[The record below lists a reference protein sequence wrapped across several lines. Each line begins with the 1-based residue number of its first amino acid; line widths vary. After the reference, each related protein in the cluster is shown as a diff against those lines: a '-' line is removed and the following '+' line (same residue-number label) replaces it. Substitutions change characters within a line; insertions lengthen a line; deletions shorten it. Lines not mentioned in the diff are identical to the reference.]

1 MRGNR
6 GPGCEGGM
14 VKWAVG
20 VVCLVGAVAVAPIPT
35 DHLVGVILLCAA
47 LMLSSR
53 AVQTPGGFLFS
64 SFPIPVLVAASVP
77 EVGPWWALAGIVL
90 DTALSLGRSLENRS
104 EYFFRSSLAVVGC
117 AATLF
122 ATKSYFIQGEGDL
135 IDFRG
140 LAAYCVGALLFG
152 MSRRDNLPKDK
163 VEDPEDRLLRLRA
176 QRALR
181 PLNVGQL
188 FAGFFPFYFAQLGD
202 WPILVM
208 FLPLL
213 SLFELA
219 AENIVFRVKAEMAE
233 KALQEVADTR
243 AERLETRRALDQSDQ
258 ERRLLEQLTRAMRD
272 IKSEREGVARLISFV
287 NDVLP
292 DAAVAFFPLVMKK
305 DRQVLD
311 RPIGGRGLQ
320 ASEIASLASLART
333 ADRDGRLIHRSR
345 PNDSIY
351 VLAAP
356 VLGYGVFCALREDDP
371 YTETEAHIFEQ
382 ICRRGKDL
390 LAAAKQREKERGQQ
404 LKLMSQVELLDVL
417 SRTGRQLF
425 DAKNRNEILQQF
437 IVGLGRLVPHS
448 FGLLRCR
455 DWIVH
460 WDSDLVPSHAEPD
473 SYEGRLALNL
483 RLPPDSDI
491 SARYLSNKFFQEHH
505 IYNFHSG
512 LLLAI
517 PFEGQRNEE
526 FVLLGSESP
535 TGYGQ
540 EHRDLISTL
549 VGQMVSALLKSE
561 RLEALQGALEE
572 LAEKQ
577 NQLIQ
582 SSKMTALGTMVA
594 GVAHEINT
602 PLGAI
607 ALSVEAA
614 QMQVERKPK
623 QANKKLTVAL
633 EAAEKIRK
641 LVDRLLVFS
650 RKSGNEHSASMASA
664 DHKETVKLIDVLQE
678 SEAITTAEL
687 RQRGVPLAIEAEHD
701 VCVKGT
707 QSELT
712 QVVMNLLLNAAAATV
727 DQYPKGEKPPVTLG
741 CGRVKDRKGMVYLS
755 VADCGTGMDEETVK
769 RIFEPFFTT
778 KPVGVGTGLGL
789 SIAHEIV
796 TAHGGEVQVE
806 SKPGKGTKFS
816 LLIPELKK
824 K

>member
-1 MRGNR
+1 
-6 GPGCEGGM
+6 

-20 VVCLVGAVAVAPIPT
+20 VVFLVGAAAVAPIPT
-35 DHLVGVILLCAA
+35 NHLIGVILLSAA
-47 LMLSSR
+47 LLLSSR
-53 AVQTPGGFLFS
+53 AVETPGGFLFS
-64 SFPIPVLVAASVP
+64 SFPIPILVAASVP
-77 EVGPWWALAGIVL
+77 EVGPWWALAAVVL
-90 DTALSLGRSLENRS
+90 DTALSVGRSVENRS
-104 EYFFRSSLAVVGC
+104 EYFFRCSLAVVGC
-117 AATLF
+117 SGTLF
-122 ATKSYFIQGEGDL
+122 ATSAYFAHAEGEM
-135 IDFRG
+135 INFRG
-140 LAAYCVGALLFG
+140 LSAYLVGAILFG
-152 MSRRDNLPKDK
+152 MSRREHLPVQK
-163 VEDPEDRLLRLRA
+163 VEDPEDRLLRLRS
-176 QRALR
+176 QRALL
-181 PLNVGQL
+181 PLKVGQL
-188 FAGFFPFYFAQLGD
+188 FAGFFPFYFAQLGN
-202 WPILVM
+202 WPILLL

-233 KALQEVADTR
+233 KALLEVAETR
-243 AERLETRRALDQSDQ
+243 VERMETRRALDQSDQ

-292 DAAVAFFPLVMKK
+292 EAAVAFFPLMVKQN
-305 DRQVLD
+305 REVLEKA
-311 RPIGGRGLQ
+311 IGGRGLQ
-320 ASEIASLASLART
+320 ASELASLASLART
-333 ADRDGRLIHRSR
+333 AHRDGRLIHRSR
-345 PNDSIY
+345 PNDRVY
-351 VLAAP
+351 VLSAP
-356 VLGYGVFCALREDDP
+356 VPGYGVFCALREDDP
-371 YTETEAHIFEQ
+371 YTEIEAHIFEQ

-390 LAAAKQREKERGQQ
+390 LAAAKQRELERGQQ

-455 DWIVH
+455 DWLVH
-460 WDSDLVPSHAEPD
+460 WDSELTPRHAEPD
-473 SYEGRLALNL
+473 SYEGRLAMNL
-483 RLPPDSDI
+483 RLPSDSDL

-517 PFEGQRNEE
+517 PFEGQRDEE

-561 RLEALQGALEE
+561 RLEALQKALEE

-614 QMQVERKPK
+614 QLQVAKKPE
-623 QANKKLTVAL
+623 QANRKLDVAL

-650 RKSGNEHSASMASA
+650 RKSGNEQNASMASYE
-664 DHKETVKLIDVLQE
+664 HTENVRLLDVIHE
-678 SEAITTAEL
+678 SEAITSAEL
-687 RQRGVPLAIEAEHD
+687 RQRGVPLSIEAKD
-701 VCVKGT
+701 DICVKGT

-712 QVVMNLLLNAAAATV
+712 QVVMNLVLNAAAATV
-727 DQYPKGEKPPVTLG
+727 DQHPKGEKPPVTLG
-741 CGRVKDRKGMVYLS
+741 CGRARNKDGMVYLS
-755 VADCGTGMDEETVK
+755 VADRGTGMDADTVK

-796 TAHGGEVQVE
+796 SAHGGEVRVE
-806 SKPGKGTKFS
+806 SEPGRGTTFY
-816 LLIPELKK
+816 LFIPELEKK
-824 K
+824 

>member
-1 MRGNR
+1 M
-6 GPGCEGGM
+6 
-14 VKWAVG
+14 KWAIG
-20 VVCLVGAVAVAPIPT
+20 VVCLVGAVAVAPVPT
-35 DHLVGVILLCAA
+35 DHIIGAILLCAT
-47 LMLSSR
+47 LLLSMR
-53 AVQTPGGFLFS
+53 AIETPGGFLFS
-64 SFPIPVLVAASVP
+64 SFPVPVLVAASVP
-77 EVGPWWALAGIVL
+77 EVGPWWAMAAIIL
-90 DTALSLGRSLENRS
+90 DTALSLGRKKENRS
-104 EYFFRSSLAVVGC
+104 EFFFRCSLAVVGSS
-117 AATLF
+117 ATLF
-122 ATKSYFIQGEGDL
+122 LTKSYFAQGQSAAV
-135 IDFRG
+135 DFSG
-140 LAAYCVGALLFG
+140 LSAYVVGALLFG
-152 MSRRDNLPKDK
+152 LSARAQLPEGK
-163 VEDPEDRLLRLRA
+163 VEDSEDRLLRLRA
-176 QRALR
+176 EAALR
-181 PLNVGQL
+181 PLRAGQL
-188 FAGFFPFYFAQLGD
+188 FAGFFPFYFAQQGQ
-202 WPILVM
+202 WPVLLL

-213 SLFELA
+213 SLFELS

-233 KALQEVADTR
+233 KALQEVAETR
-243 AERLETRRALDQSDQ
+243 AERIETRRALDQSDQ
-258 ERRLLEQLTRAMRD
+258 ERRLLEQLTRALRD
-272 IKSEREGVARLISFV
+272 IKSEKEGVARLISFV
-287 NDVLP
+287 NELLP
-292 DAAVAFFPLVMKK
+292 EAAVAFYPLVLKK
-305 DRQVLD
+305 DREVLD
-311 RPIGGRGLQ
+311 RPVGGRGLQ
-320 ASEIASLASLART
+320 ASALASLASLART
-333 ADRDGRLIHRSR
+333 AHRDGRLIHRSR
-345 PNDSIY
+345 PNERIY

-371 YTETEAHIFEQ
+371 YTEPEAHVFGQ

-425 DAKNRNEILQQF
+425 DARNRNEVLQQF
-437 IVGLGRLVPHS
+437 IVGLGRMVPHS
-448 FGLLRCR
+448 FGLLKCR

-460 WDSDLVPSHAEPD
+460 WDHELTPRHAEPD

-483 RLPPDSDI
+483 RLPADSDL

-517 PFEGQRNEE
+517 PFEGQRSEE

-535 TGYGQ
+535 IGYGQ

-561 RLEALQGALEE
+561 RLEALQKALEE

-577 NQLIQ
+577 EQLIQ

-614 QMQVERKPK
+614 QMQLNRKPE
-623 QANKKLTVAL
+623 QAEKKLDVAL

-650 RKSGNEHSASMASA
+650 RKSGNSHSASMASSDHTEDVCLA
-664 DHKETVKLIDVLQE
+664 DVIQET
-678 SEAITTAEL
+678 EALTAAEL
-687 RQRGVPLAIEAEHD
+687 RQRGVPLAIVEEEK
-701 VCVKGT
+701 VYLRGT

-712 QVVMNLLLNAAAATV
+712 QVVMNLVLNAAAATV
-727 DQYPKGEKPPVTLG
+727 DQYPEGEKPPISVA
-741 CGRVKDRKGMVYLS
+741 CGRTETEEGRMLYLS
-755 VADCGTGMDEETVK
+755 VSDCGTGMDEETVT

-796 TAHGGEVQVE
+796 TAHGGRIKVD
-806 SKPGKGTKFS
+806 SKPGRGTTFF
-816 LLIPELKK
+816 LYLPELKK